1 MADPTSTPPRGSAKL
16 TRVSDNEKVRL
27 GIIGLGAMG
36 GHVLGVAV
44 DHPDLAVTVAADL
57 DQATVDRHRAAHP
70 AVAFT
75 TDPAAIA
82 ASADIDALYIA
93 TPPAF
98 HADLAIAALRR
109 GVAVFCE
116 KPLSV
121 SESDGR
127 AMLAAA
133 EEAGVPCAVNFA
145 LSDRA
150 AVLAIERA
158 LADGELGDVVGVDIR
173 LRFPVWPRAF
183 QADARWLDAREQGGF
198 VREVFSHFAYL
209 TDRLLGPLEV
219 VEAGLDYGEGTS
231 ETAARGHFRA
241 GAVPVHLSAFV
252 GGSGRDVY
260 EWTLLGTR
268 RSYRLDAWSRLLVL
282 EGEEWRPVELPGEQG
297 GEPSRLAA
305 FARAVRGG
313 PRVNLADFASGLR
326 VQRVVEAFHA

>member
-1 MADPTSTPPRGSAKL
+1 MSAKL
-16 TRVSDNEKVRL
+16 TGVSDNEKVRL

-36 GHVLGVAV
+36 GRVLGAAA
-44 DHPDLAVTVAADL
+44 DHADVTVTVAADL
-57 DQATVDRHRAAHP
+57 DQGTVDRHRAAHP

-75 TDPAAIA
+75 TDPAAVV
-82 ASADIDALYIA
+82 ASDAIDALYIA

-98 HADLAIAALRR
+98 HAELAIAALRR

-116 KPLSV
+116 KPLAV
-121 SESDGR
+121 SEADGR

-150 AVLAIERA
+150 AVLEIERA
-158 LADGELGDVVGVDIR
+158 LTAGEVGDVAGVEIR
-173 LRFPVWPRAF
+173 LRFPRWPRAF
-183 QADARWLDAREQGGF
+183 QADALWLDGRAQGGF

-209 TDRLLGPLEV
+209 TDRLLGPLDV
-219 VEAGLDYGEGTS
+219 VDVSLDYGEAGGAPTS
-231 ETAARGHFRA
+231 ETAARGHLRA
-241 GAVPVHLSAFV
+241 GAVPVHFSAFV
-252 GGSGRDVY
+252 GGSGPDLY
-260 EWTLLGTR
+260 EWTLLGAK

-282 EGEEWRPVELPGEQG
+282 EDGDWEPVELPGERG

-313 PRVNLADFASGLR
+313 EQVNLADFAAGFR
-326 VQRVVEAFHA
+326 VRQVVEAFHV

>member
-1 MADPTSTPPRGSAKL
+1 VSAKL
-16 TRVSDNEKVRL
+16 TGVSDNEKVRL

-36 GHVLGVAV
+36 GRVLSVAA
-44 DHPDLAVTVAADL
+44 DHADLIVTVAADL
-57 DQATVDRHRAAHP
+57 DQGTVDRHRAAHP

-75 TDPAAIA
+75 TDPAAVV
-82 ASADIDALYIA
+82 ASGDIDALYIA

-98 HADLAIAALRR
+98 HAELAIGALRR

-116 KPLSV
+116 KPLAV
-121 SESDGR
+121 SEADGR

-150 AVLAIERA
+150 AVLEIERA
-158 LADGELGDVVGVDIR
+158 LGAGEVGDVVGVDVR
-173 LRFPVWPRAF
+173 LRFPHWPRAF
-183 QADARWLDAREQGGF
+183 QADARWLDGREQGGF

-219 VEAGLDYGEGTS
+219 VEASLDHAETSGTAS
-231 ETAARGHFRA
+231 ETAARGHLRA
-241 GAVPVHLSAFV
+241 GSVPVHLSAFV

-282 EGEEWRPVELPGEQG
+282 EGDDWEPVGLPGEQG

-313 PRVNLADFASGLR
+313 PQVDLADFASGFR